1 MLPTYI
7 AYALSGLIGLGIIFV
22 GTRFLLAPSTAAA
35 GYGVPVEQETARA
48 GAYLAAK
55 GVRDIA
61 SGFFVFILIA
71 FQAPHILGWI
81 IVAATII
88 PIVDAVIVLT
98 HNGSKAIAYG
108 VHGAT
113 AAVMLVTA
121 GLLLTS
127 PT

>member
-98 HNGSKAIAYG
+98 HNGSKATAYG

-113 AAVMLVTA
+113 AAVMLVTG

>member
-88 PIVDAVIVLT
+88 PVVDAVIVLT
-98 HNGSKAIAYG
+98 HNGSKATAYG

>member
-1 MLPTYI
+1 
-7 AYALSGLIGLGIIFV
+7 LIGLGIIFV

-35 GYGVPVEQETARA
+35 GYGVPVEQETART
-48 GAYLAAK
+48 GAYLTAK

-61 SGFFVFILIA
+61 SGLFVFILIA
-71 FQAPHILGWI
+71 FQAPHILGWM

-88 PIVDAVIVLT
+88 PIVDAIIVLT
-98 HNGSKAIAYG
+98 HNGSKATAYG

>member
-98 HNGSKAIAYG
+98 HNGSKATAYG

-127 PT
+127 LT

>member
-7 AYALSGLIGLGIIFV
+7 TYALSGLIGLGIIFV
-22 GTRFLLAPSTAAA
+22 GTRFLLAPSTAAT

-61 SGFFVFILIA
+61 SGFFIFILIA

-98 HNGSKAIAYG
+98 HNGSKATAYG
-108 VHGAT
+108 VHGST

>member
-61 SGFFVFILIA
+61 SGFFLFILIA

-88 PIVDAVIVLT
+88 PSVDAIIVLT

>member
-7 AYALSGLIGLGIIFV
+7 AYALSVLIGLGIIFV

-35 GYGVPVEQETARA
+35 GYGVPVEQETART

-61 SGFFVFILIA
+61 SGFFIFILIA

-98 HNGSKAIAYG
+98 HNGSKATAYG

-121 GLLLTS
+121 GLLFTS

>member
-1 MLPTYI
+1 MLLTYI

-88 PIVDAVIVLT
+88 PIVDAIIVLT
-98 HNGSKAIAYG
+98 HNGSKATAYG

>member
-48 GAYLAAK
+48 GAYLSAK

-98 HNGSKAIAYG
+98 HNGSKATAYG

>member
-35 GYGVPVEQETARA
+35 GYGVPVEQETAWA

-61 SGFFVFILIA
+61 SGFFIFILIA
-71 FQAPHILGWI
+71 FQAPHVLGWI

-98 HNGSKAIAYG
+98 HNGSKATAYG

>member
-35 GYGVPVEQETARA
+35 GYGVPLEQETARA
-48 GAYLAAK
+48 GAYLAGK

-61 SGFFVFILIA
+61 SGFFIFILIA

-81 IVAATII
+81 ILGATII

-98 HNGSKAIAYG
+98 HNGSKATAYG

>member
-88 PIVDAVIVLT
+88 PIVDGVIVLT

>member
-35 GYGVPVEQETARA
+35 GYGVPLEQETARA
-48 GAYLAAK
+48 GAYLAAE

-61 SGFFVFILIA
+61 SGFFIFILIA

-81 IVAATII
+81 ILGATII

-98 HNGSKAIAYG
+98 HNGSKATAYG

>member
-1 MLPTYI
+1 MLLTYI

-61 SGFFVFILIA
+61 SGFFLFILIA

-88 PIVDAVIVLT
+88 PIVDAIIVLT

>member
-35 GYGVPVEQETARA
+35 GYGVPLEQETARV

-61 SGFFVFILIA
+61 SGFFIFILIA

-81 IVAATII
+81 ILGATII

-98 HNGSKAIAYG
+98 HNGSKATAYG

>member
-98 HNGSKAIAYG
+98 HNGSKATAYG